1 MYVGKVPIASGFLC
15 WATYS
20 EWAQWGPGPSS
31 RGRFV
36 KGWVDQPIIMTSVGP
51 HSGLSGVL
59 AHLAEVGSYRVR

>member
-1 MYVGKVPIASGFLC
+1 MYDGKVPIPSGFLC

-36 KGWVDQPIIMTSVGP
+36 KGWVDQPIITDKCWATHSEWAQWGP
-51 HSGLSGVL
+51 GPSSRGRFV
-59 AHLAEVGSYRVR
+59 